1 MRSSDLEEVTQPS
14 PEMTSQRR
22 SVDHFGLRGSGSD
35 SKLSGITA
43 SPATVSQYAFIG
55 LCITAPVQ
63 CKIPCTFYAYY
74 HVKYIVYI
82 FVSRLDCVFFLV
94 QVHRLR
100 SSRSSGSSGFGF
112 SSHSHAKFVSQL
124 MRESRLRVST
134 VIYSVHIHIHAFN
147 FVCIQLVCG

>member
-1 MRSSDLEEVTQPS
+1 MNVLFLSQVRSSDIEKMPQPS

-35 SKLSGITA
+35 TKLSGITA
-43 SPATVSQYAFIG
+43 SPATVSQYMW
-55 LCITAPVQ
+55 LCIW
-63 CKIPCTFYAYY
+63 
-74 HVKYIVYI
+74 HVYI
-82 FVSRLDCVFFLV
+82 HIHLCTLRYILFVHYDKVLTGKCIFFCTLFV

-124 MRESRLRVST
+124 MRESRLRVS
-134 VIYSVHIHIHAFN
+134 VV
-147 FVCIQLVCG
+147 VCTTLLLVLVWQA